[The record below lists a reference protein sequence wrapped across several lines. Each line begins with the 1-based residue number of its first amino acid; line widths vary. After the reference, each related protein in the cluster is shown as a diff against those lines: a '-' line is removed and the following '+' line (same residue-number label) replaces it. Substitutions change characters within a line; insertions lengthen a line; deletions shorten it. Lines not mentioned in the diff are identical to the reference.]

1 MRVRVTGLAE
11 ARAQLADLGEAVEMR
26 VLRRATTAAGGVIKN
41 KIVAGAKRVEDSG
54 LLADSIRM
62 HVKVDRKL
70 AKVQVHIRPAGKPV
84 MVAQTG
90 PDGVKR
96 EKRTRASAYAH
107 LVEFG
112 SKHVPARPFVRPAVE
127 STEAER
133 NAAFT
138 REVEKGIDKELKK
151 RARKAA
157 RAAAQ

>member
-11 ARAQLADLGEAVEMR
+11 ARAQLADLGDLVENR
-26 VLRRATTAAGGVIKN
+26 VLRRALLGSALVVKQ
-41 KIVAGAKRVEDSG
+41 KISANAKRDSG
-54 LLADSIRM
+54 NLAKSIR
-62 HVKVDRKL
+62 VKIQRNMKA
-70 AKVQVHIRPAGKPV
+70 AKVTAHIRPSGKINIIES
-84 MVAQTG
+84 TG
-90 PDGVKR
+90 PDGKKR
-96 EKRTRASAYAH
+96 SRAVRASNYAH

-127 STEAER
+127 STESER
-133 NAAFT
+133 NAAFM